1 MTVEKLIE
9 ELRKVYEYYFCS
21 TVVHPSGLNVRM
33 MAKNCADKL
42 EEMKDELAKEQRRAE
57 RAVNVLERI
66 KRDINEQDKIY
77 IHIADYFGRGIYIDE
92 EGDAVAYFTLCKDN
106 ELGDVYKCASC
117 GNEMYGNMPKYCSE
131 CGKRI
136 VEGDAK

>member
-1 MTVEKLIE
+1 MNAEKIVK
-9 ELRKVYEYYFCS
+9 ELRWLSENDEWVFAAE
-21 TVVHPSGLNVRM
+21 T
-33 MAKNCADKL
+33 MAKAADIIESL
-42 EEMKDELAKEQRRAE
+42 QAQLAKEKRRAE
-57 RAVNVLERI
+57 KAVKVLERI

-77 IHIADYFGRGIYIDE
+77 IHIADYFGRGIYIDEE

-136 VEGDAK
+136 VEGDAE

>member
-21 TVVHPSGLNVRM
+21 TVVHPSGLNVMM

-42 EEMKDELAKEQRRAE
+42 EELKDELAKAKRRAE
-57 RAVNVLERI
+57 RAEKVLELI

-77 IHIADYFGRGIYIDE
+77 IHIADFFGRGIYIDE
-92 EGDAVAYFTLCKDN
+92 DGDA
-106 ELGDVYKCASC
+106 E
-117 GNEMYGNMPKYCSE
+117 
-131 CGKRI
+131 
-136 VEGDAK
+136 